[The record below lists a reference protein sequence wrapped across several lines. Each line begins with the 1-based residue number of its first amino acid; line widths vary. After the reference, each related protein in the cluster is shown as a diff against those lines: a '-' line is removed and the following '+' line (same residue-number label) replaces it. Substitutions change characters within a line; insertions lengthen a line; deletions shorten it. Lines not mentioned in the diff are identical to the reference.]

1 MQLHVRILS
10 YNQRKHL
17 TCLAVGSGVVG
28 GAVTCRRVSGV
39 HLATRA
45 AILTRIVQLTNQ
57 R

>member
-1 MQLHVRILS
+1 MYLQCTLS

-17 TCLAVGSGVVG
+17 TRFAVGSGVVG